1 MGETVFK
8 PSQSYSKEE
17 LIKCSKGE
25 LFGQSNGKLP
35 NNEMLMMDRITEVN
49 SNQGAFENGQIKGE
63 LDITPDL
70 WFFDCHFT
78 GDPVMPGCLG
88 LDAMWQLL
96 GFYLL
101 WEGNSGIGRALGA
114 GEVKFFGQVLQ
125 KANLVEYEID
135 IKRIRKQSLVVGFAD
150 GSMKVDGKEIY
161 TAKNLKVGLF
171 KDPSGF

>member
-8 PSQSYSKEE
+8 PSQSYSKED

-49 SNQGAFENGQIKGE
+49 SNLGAFENGQIKGE

-88 LDAMWQLL
+88 LDAMWQLV
-96 GFYLL
+96 GFYLGWL
-101 WEGNSGIGRALGA
+101 GNPGKGRALGVGSVKFT
-114 GEVKFFGQVLQ
+114 GEVLKNIKMAEYIIDMKRVLI
-125 KANLVEYEID
+125 KEGTTVGLANGVL
-135 IKRIRKQSLVVGFAD
+135 LAD
-150 GSMKVDGKEIY
+150 GKKIY
-161 TAKNLKVGLF
+161 TTENLKVGLF
-171 KDPSGF
+171 KS

>member
-1 MGETVFK
+1 MGETIFK
-8 PSQSYSKEE
+8 PSKSYSKED

-114 GEVKFFGQVLQ
+114 GEVKFFGQVLPS
-125 KANLVEYEID
+125 AELVTLKID
-135 IKRIRKQSLVVGFAD
+135 MKRILNLDLTVGIGE
-150 GSMKVDGKEIY
+150 GSMLVDGREIY
-161 TAKNLKVGLF
+161 SAKGLKVGLF
-171 KDPSGF
+171 QDTSSF

>member
-1 MGETVFK
+1 MGGTVFK
-8 PSQSYSKEE
+8 PSQSYSKED

-49 SNQGAFENGQIKGE
+49 SNLGAFENGQIKGE

-114 GEVKFFGQVLQ
+114 GEVKFFGQVLPSAKKVTYMLNMKRLIQ
-125 KANLVEYEID
+125 RRLVMGI
-135 IKRIRKQSLVVGFAD
+135 AD
-150 GSMKVDGKEIY
+150 GNVLVDGREIY
-161 TAKNLKVGLF
+161 SAKNLKVGLF
-171 KDPSGF
+171 ENTDNF

>member
-1 MGETVFK
+1 MGETIFK
-8 PSQSYSKEE
+8 PSKSYSKED

-49 SNQGAFENGQIKGE
+49 STLGTFENGQIKGE

-88 LDAMWQLL
+88 LDAMWPVSYTHLTL
-96 GFYLL
+96 PT
-101 WEGNSGIGRALGA
+101 
-114 GEVKFFGQVLQ
+114 
-125 KANLVEYEID
+125 KA
-135 IKRIRKQSLVVGFAD
+135 
-150 GSMKVDGKEIY
+150 
-161 TAKNLKVGLF
+161 
-171 KDPSGF
+171 